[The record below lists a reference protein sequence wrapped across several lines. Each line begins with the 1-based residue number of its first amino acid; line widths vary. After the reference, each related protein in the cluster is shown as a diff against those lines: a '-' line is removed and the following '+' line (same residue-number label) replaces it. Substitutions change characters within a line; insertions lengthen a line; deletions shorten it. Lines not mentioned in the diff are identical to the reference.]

1 MERTDFIKLPAAK
14 KRIVVLGDPHGD
26 LIGLIEVL
34 DREDRPEVQIFSAG
48 DNVGYSDGAMS
59 SEMCRI
65 LMDRKIPSVTG
76 NHEAW
81 SPDGKLFLP
90 APGSGPNLTPE
101 AHAWCQGL
109 PIRIK
114 IQAEA
119 APDVSMTLVHSL
131 PEWGYVSADNA
142 RSFLALEAADV
153 VFCGHTHRPGIYT
166 VTEDRI
172 DFAVGS
178 LSVKN
183 SPIRAALAP
192 GKRFVVDAGS
202 LARPNQGYKSQ
213 LEKGSYAAIDL
224 EKRVVEVHGF
234 SKKERLAALMQRI
247 VEENTRKA
255 RDGGAP
261 FDSSLAQ
268 DKPTA

>member
-1 MERTDFIKLPAAK
+1 MERTDFLELPATK
-14 KRIVVLGDPHGD
+14 KRIVVLGDPHAD

-65 LMDRKIPSVTG
+65 LMERKIPSVTG

-81 SPDGKLFLP
+81 SPEGKLFLP
-90 APGSGPNLTPE
+90 LPGSGPDLTPE

-109 PIRIK
+109 PYRIK
-114 IQAEA
+114 IKALA
-119 APDVSMTLVHSL
+119 APDLSLVLVHTVPNWDYVK
-131 PEWGYVSADNA
+131 PENA
-142 RSFLALEAADV
+142 RAFVDAEAADV

-166 VTEDRI
+166 VTEGRI
-172 DFAVGS
+172 DFVVAS
-178 LSVKN
+178 LSVKY
-183 SPIRAALAP
+183 SPIRAELGP

-224 EKRVVEVHGF
+224 EKRVIEVHGF

-247 VEENTRKA
+247 VEENTKKA
-255 RDGGAP
+255 REAGP
-261 FDSSLAQ
+261 
-268 DKPTA
+268 PTA